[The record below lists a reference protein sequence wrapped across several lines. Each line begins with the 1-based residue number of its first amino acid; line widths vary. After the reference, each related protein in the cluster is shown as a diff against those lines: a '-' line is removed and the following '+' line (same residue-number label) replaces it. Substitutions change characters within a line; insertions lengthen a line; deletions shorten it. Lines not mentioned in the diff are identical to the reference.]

1 MAINSTTRAL
11 TIALLLSASCLAQ
24 SSPSQNQPP
33 APCPTPNQTSA
44 KTPDKTPDQTA
55 KPCPP
60 APAAKKPT
68 SAAEQFPFPGEP
80 TKPKNPPD
88 SPTPSATPPDSPSP
102 TKTTPSDAAA
112 QHPFPTQ
119 PPPKLPGDDS
129 SSSSSSSGN
138 GDPNAAPTDP
148 DDTPAADPTA
158 KGDPSNP
165 PEGTSVHRKLPK
177 PKRVQSD
184 DERVDEDLYVAKFYM
199 HDENYQGAY
208 LRAKE
213 AASIQPE
220 YSATHFMLA
229 EILQKLKRND
239 EAVAEYQT
247 YLKLDP
253 EGEKAKAAKKALAE
267 LQEMKPGK
275 QN

>member
-1 MAINSTTRAL
+1 MAIHPITRAFA
-11 TIALLLSASCLAQ
+11 IATVLSASCLAQ
-24 SSPSQNQPP
+24 SSPSQNPTLP
-33 APCPTPNQTSA
+33 TCPTPNQTTG
-44 KTPDKTPDQTA
+44 KTPDKIQDQTA
-55 KPCPP
+55 KPCTP
-60 APAAKKPT
+60 APTAKKPAST
-68 SAAEQFPFPGEP
+68 AEQFPFPGD
-80 TKPKNPPD
+80 TAKPKTPPDSPNTPPD
-88 SPTPSATPPDSPSP
+88 SPTPKT
-102 TKTTPSDAAA
+102 TTPSDAAA
-112 QHPFPTQ
+112 QHPFPTQQ

-129 SSSSSSSGN
+129 SSSSSSSSSN

-148 DDTPAADPTA
+148 DATPAPDPTA
-158 KGDPSNP
+158 NGDPSNP

-213 AASIQPE
+213 AVSIQPE
-220 YSATHFMLA
+220 YSATHFVLA
-229 EILQKLKRND
+229 QVLEKMKKKD
-239 EAVAEYQT
+239 EAIAEYQT

-253 EGEKAKAAKKALAE
+253 EGEKATAAKKALAQ
-267 LQEMKPGK
+267 LQEIKPGK